1 MNDLGLQTA
10 VVIVK
15 LCVFLLFTLNV
26 VFEFL
31 DFNANLVESL
41 LVLNVFLVQHRV
53 VMLQIVVFLLLEG

>member
-10 VVIVK
+10 AVIVK
-15 LCVFLLFTLNV
+15 LSVFLLFTLYV

-31 DFNANLVESL
+31 DFNANLIESL